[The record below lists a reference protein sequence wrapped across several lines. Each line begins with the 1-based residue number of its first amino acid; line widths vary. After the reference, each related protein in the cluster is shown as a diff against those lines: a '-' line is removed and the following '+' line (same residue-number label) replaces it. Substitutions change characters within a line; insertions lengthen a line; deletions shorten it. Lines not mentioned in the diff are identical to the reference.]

1 MPPSATFK
9 LLTER
14 LAVVPAGML
23 WPLVVA
29 PLLVTFNVPAVATV
43 TAMWPPAPSRIS
55 PLTVEKPPTA
65 SVSLPP
71 PKLMLPR
78 MLEGRA
84 ELPVVVTV
92 SPDEPSRILPAI
104 TPLLAK
110 LMLPV
115 AARRSNA
122 VAMLLLLSSG
132 VATPFTLAVD
142 WMLIVP
148 ELLTFKSVPD

>member
-1 MPPSATFK
+1 
-9 LLTER
+9 
-14 LAVVPAGML
+14 
-23 WPLVVA
+23 
-29 PLLVTFNVPAVATV
+29 
-43 TAMWPPAPSRIS
+43 
-55 PLTVEKPPTA
+55 
-65 SVSLPP
+65 
-71 PKLMLPR
+71 MLPR

-104 TPLLAK
+104 TPLLVK